1 MVRRQKDDSQ
11 DLAGMPLTDESTALS
26 PRQDFEAHLEADRF
40 SLRLFLTH
48 QGARISSASGFVP
61 KALHELIQSQKNSVS
76 FEKDLTEYLER
87 SEPALPLHLRTASGA
102 VRLFWDSS
110 PCIAKTEL
118 DLSQGR
124 VCIQRLLADKK
135 NPDKPMRRF
144 VRIGESLIADLDG
157 ARLMCL
163 TDASGWYLADLLQE
177 TNGETQLASA
187 SFELSLG
194 LYNEKRVSYPAEQ
207 RDSYL
212 KDLLLKAEGS
222 PATAKEGELSFRV
235 TMERLPAGQ
244 AGAEGAPGMTLK
256 GACFWDGQWFGL
268 SANFFKYFEHLH
280 VMRAGCLRKKPV
292 KRHLAAAALR
302 LLSERSELRAEKA
315 IELELAQLSLDK
327 ASRWE
332 AEEYLRRFFRMF
344 VLHNTESLLVKRD
357 GWHFV
362 EADLRKFGQLFSELQ
377 RIFGGEPLDWL
388 VQQEKNVSVAEL
400 FQNLRKLHARLEAAH
415 IQLCY
420 RDRPVKKAR
429 FRVSVGAR
437 KARTDWFEMLP
448 EVRWGGRTLS
458 PDEWRAIVEN
468 RGMIEESGEI
478 WMLEEPSLK
487 TLETLRELLRDGGI
501 GKESSG
507 PVRIP
512 RLHVLDWLQL
522 RRLGAELRL
531 SPEEERFIRRLL
543 RLEKLES
550 VLLPQAFR
558 GTLRDYQ
565 KEGYDWLAFLY
576 RHGLG
581 GCLADDMGLGK
592 TVQAIAFLGG
602 LREGR
607 IVRPKQ
613 VARTHLVVVPPTLAF
628 NWKREFENFYPDM
641 DVREYGEVRGAAL
654 DGAEVILVTYE
665 SLRRDQKYFQRRKF
679 GAVIFDEAQYMK
691 NLSAK
696 RTASARRLRCDFA
709 LTLTGT
715 PLENHLGEYYSILDL
730 SAPGLLGS
738 YQDFRR
744 RSLTDPLD
752 RLKKR
757 AEPFVLRRTKDKTL
771 KELPPKTETE
781 VYLRMSAK
789 QNALYRTVVTQ
800 LRRDVRKAFD
810 QKPASHASLSA
821 LTAILR
827 LRQICASPKLL
838 DRRVQERSPKI
849 QYVLSKLRE
858 VVEENHSVLVFSQF
872 TSFLDVL
879 EEEIKIEK
887 LDYYRMDGSTPKAK
901 RKDLV
906 DAFQCGAGAP
916 IFLISLKTGGV
927 GLNLTQASYV
937 FHLDPWWN
945 PAVEDQASDRVHRI
959 GQKKNVFV
967 TRLLMQHTVE
977 EKIMA
982 LKKKKSDLY
991 QRVLE
996 DSAPKGSHEG
1006 VLSKEDFE
1014 FLLGT

>member
-1 MVRRQKDDSQ
+1 
-11 DLAGMPLTDESTALS
+11 MPLTDESTALS

-48 QGARISSASGFVP
+48 QGARISSASGFIP

-76 FEKDLTEYLER
+76 FEKDLAEYLER
-87 SEPALPLHLRTASGA
+87 SEPALPLHLRTESGE
-102 VRLFWDSS
+102 VRLYWDAS

-118 DLSQGR
+118 NLSQGR
-124 VCIQRLLADKK
+124 VCVQRFLADKK
-135 NPDKPMRRF
+135 SPDKPIRSF
-144 VRIGESLIADLDG
+144 VRIGEGLAADLEG
-157 ARLMCL
+157 GRLMSL
-163 TDASGWYLADLLQE
+163 VDASGWYLADLLQE
-177 TNGETQLASA
+177 AHGETLSSA
-187 SFELSLG
+187 APFEISSG
-194 LYNEKRVSYPAEQ
+194 LFNEKRVSYLAEQ
-207 RDSYL
+207 RGNYL
-212 KDLLLKAEGS
+212 KDLLLKADGDL
-222 PATAKEGELSFRV
+222 ATAAEGELSFRV
-235 TMERLPAGQ
+235 TMERL
-244 AGAEGAPGMTLK
+244 EGVPEMALK

-268 SANFFKYFEHLH
+268 SVNFFKYFEHLH
-280 VMRAGCLRKKPV
+280 SMRAGSLRKKPV
-292 KRHLAAAALR
+292 KRHLAGAALR
-302 LLSERSELRAEKA
+302 LLSERSELHAEKA

-327 ASRWE
+327 TSRWE
-332 AEEYLRRFFRMF
+332 AGEYLRRFFRLF
-344 VLHNTESLLVKRD
+344 VLHKTESLLVKRG
-357 GWHFV
+357 GWYFV
-362 EADLRKFGQLFSELQ
+362 EADLRKFGLLFSELQ
-377 RIFGGEPLDWL
+377 RSFGGELLDWL
-388 VQQEKNVSVAEL
+388 VQQEKNVPVSEL
-400 FQNLRKLHARLEAAH
+400 FENLRRLHARLESER

-420 RDRPVKKAR
+420 RERPVKKAR

-437 KARTDWFEMLP
+437 KARTDWFEMRP
-448 EVRWGGRTLS
+448 EVGWDGRTLS

-468 RGMIEESGEI
+468 RGMVEESGEL
-478 WMLEEPSLK
+478 WMLEEPSLR
-487 TLETLRELLRDGGI
+487 TLETLRELLHGGRTP
-501 GKESSG
+501 KENSG

-522 RRLGAELRL
+522 RRMGAELRL
-531 SPEEERFIRRLL
+531 SPEEERFMRRLL
-543 RLEKLES
+543 RFEKLES

-613 VARTHLVVVPPTLAF
+613 VVRTHLVVVPPTLAF
-628 NWKREFENFYPDM
+628 NWKREFENFYPEL
-641 DVREYGEVRGAAL
+641 DVREYGVVRGAAL
-654 DGAEVILVTYE
+654 EGAEVILVTYE
-665 SLRRDQKYFQRRKF
+665 SLRRDQKYFQRRRF
-679 GAVIFDEAQYMK
+679 GVVVFDEAQYMK

-730 SAPGLLGS
+730 SVPGLLGS
-738 YQDFRR
+738 YQDFRK
-744 RSLTDPLD
+744 RSLTDPLE

-757 AEPFVLRRTKDKTL
+757 AAPFVLRRTKDKTL

-781 VYLRMSAK
+781 VYLRMSTK
-789 QNALYRTVVTQ
+789 QNALYRTVVAH

-810 QKPASHASLSA
+810 QRPASQASLSA

-827 LRQICASPKLL
+827 LRQICASPKIL

-849 QYVLSKLRE
+849 QFILSKLRE
-858 VVEENHSVLVFSQF
+858 VVEENHSALVFSQF

-879 EEEIKIEK
+879 EEEIKAEK

-967 TRLLMQHTVE
+967 TRLLMQHSIE
-977 EKIMA
+977 EKIMT
-982 LKKKKSDLY
+982 LKRKKSDLY
-991 QRVLE
+991 RRVLE
-996 DSAPKGSHEG
+996 GSG
-1006 VLSKEDFE
+1006 PGTGKQGTLTKEDFE

>member
-1 MVRRQKDDSQ
+1 M
-11 DLAGMPLTDESTALS
+11 
-26 PRQDFEAHLEADRF
+26 
-40 SLRLFLTH
+40 
-48 QGARISSASGFVP
+48 
-61 KALHELIQSQKNSVS
+61 N
-76 FEKDLTEYLER
+76 
-87 SEPALPLHLRTASGA
+87 
-102 VRLFWDSS
+102 
-110 PCIAKTEL
+110 AKTEL
-118 DLSQGR
+118 DLTQGR
-124 VCIQRLLADKK
+124 VRIQRLLADKTK
-135 NPDKPMRRF
+135 TEYL
-144 VRIGESLIADLDG
+144 VRNFARVGETLVADLDAG
-157 ARLMCL
+157 RLKPL
-163 TDASGWYLADLLQE
+163 ADASGWYLADQLQE
-177 TNGETQLASA
+177 ARGEGGPGQAT
-187 SFELSLG
+187 FEISSG
-194 LYNEKRVSYPAEQ
+194 LFNDKLVSYPAEH
-207 RDSYL
+207 RAGYM
-212 KDLLLKAEGS
+212 KDLVLMADGKAAEV
-222 PATAKEGELSFRV
+222 KESELSFRV
-235 TMERLPAGQ
+235 TMERPPDAVPP
-244 AGAEGAPGMTLK
+244 EMVLK
-256 GACFWDGQWFGL
+256 GACFWDGKWFDF
-268 SANFFKYFEHLH
+268 SANLFKYFEHLH
-280 VMRAGCLRKKPV
+280 VMRSAELRKKAV
-292 KRHLAAAALR
+292 KRQLASAALR
-302 LLSERSELRAEKA
+302 LLSERTEVRAEKA
-315 IELELAQLSLDK
+315 IELELARLSLDE

-332 AEEYLRRFFRMF
+332 AGEYLRRFFRSF
-344 VLHNTESLLVKRD
+344 VLHNSESLLSRRD

-362 EADLRKFGQLFSELQ
+362 TADLRKFGVLFFELH
-377 RIFGGEPLDWL
+377 RSFGGELLDWL
-388 VQQEKNVSVAEL
+388 VRQEKNIPITEL
-400 FQNLRKLHARLEAAH
+400 FGNLRGLHSRLEAEG

-420 RDRPVKKAR
+420 RDRPVKKTR
-429 FRVSVGAR
+429 FRVSIGAGR
-437 KARTDWFEMLP
+437 TRTDWFELKQ
-448 EVRWGGRTLS
+448 EVRWDGKTLS

-468 RGMIEESGEI
+468 QGIIEEAGEL
-478 WMLEEPSLK
+478 WMLEGASLK
-487 TLETLRELLRDGGI
+487 TLEVLRELLNDGHAAK
-501 GKESSG
+501 KEDA

-531 SPEEERFIRRLL
+531 SPEDERFVRRLL
-543 RLEKLES
+543 RFEKMES
-550 VLLPQAFR
+550 AILPQRFR

-602 LREGR
+602 LREGK
-607 IVRPKQ
+607 IARPKQ
-613 VARTHLVVVPPTLAF
+613 KVRTHLVVVPPTLVF
-628 NWKREFENFYPDM
+628 NWKREFENFYPEM
-641 DVREYGEVRGAAL
+641 DVREYGASRGAAL
-654 DGAEVILVTYE
+654 DGAEVVIVTYE
-665 SLRRDQKYFQRRKF
+665 TLRRDQKYFQARRF

-730 SAPGLLGS
+730 SVPGLLGN

-744 RSLTDPLD
+744 RSLVDPLD

-757 AEPFVLRRTKDKTL
+757 AAPFVLRRTKDKTL
-771 KELPPKTETE
+771 KELPPKTEAE
-781 VYLRMSAK
+781 VYLRMTAK
-789 QNALYRTVVTQ
+789 QNSLYRTVVAA

-838 DRRVQERSPKI
+838 DPRSQERSPKI

-858 VVEENHSVLVFSQF
+858 VVEENHSALVFSQF

-879 EEEIKIEK
+879 EEEMKTEK
-887 LDYYRMDGSTPKAK
+887 LEYYRMDGSTPKNK

-977 EKIMA
+977 EKIMT

-996 DSAPKGSHEG
+996 GASPNSGKHG
-1006 VLSKEDFE
+1006 VLSREDFE
-1014 FLLGT
+1014 FLLGA

>member
-1 MVRRQKDDSQ
+1 
-11 DLAGMPLTDESTALS
+11 MPLTDESTALS
-26 PRQDFEAHLEADRF
+26 PKQDFEVHLEADRF
-40 SLRLFLTH
+40 SIRLFLTH
-48 QGARISSASGFVP
+48 HGARISSASGFIP
-61 KALHELIQSQKNSVS
+61 KALHELIQSQKNSIS
-76 FEKDLTEYLER
+76 FEKNLAEYLER
-87 SEPALPLHLRTASGA
+87 SEPALPLHLRTESGV
-102 VRLFWDSS
+102 VRLFWDAS

-118 DLSQGR
+118 DLSHGR
-124 VCIQRLLADKK
+124 VRIQRLLADKK
-135 NPDKPMRRF
+135 DPDRPMRRF
-144 VRIGESLIADLDG
+144 TRIGESLVADLEG
-157 ARLMCL
+157 GRLL
-163 TDASGWYLADLLQE
+163 LLADSSGWYLADLLQE
-177 TNGETQLASA
+177 AHGEALPACS
-187 SFELSLG
+187 SFEISSG
-194 LYNEKRVSYPAEQ
+194 LFNDKRVSYPAEQ
-207 RDSYL
+207 RAGYL
-212 KDLLLKAEGS
+212 KDLVLKAGGE
-222 PATAKEGELSFRV
+222 ATLAEKGELSFRV
-235 TMERLPAGQ
+235 TMERV
-244 AGAEGAPGMTLK
+244 EGVPEMALK

-268 SANFFKYFEHLH
+268 SENFFKYFEHLH

-292 KRHLAAAALR
+292 KRHLANAALR

-315 IELELAQLSLDK
+315 IELELAQLSLD
-327 ASRWE
+327 ATSRWE
-332 AEEYLRRFFRMF
+332 AGEYLRRFFRMF
-344 VLHNTESLLVKRD
+344 VLHNNESLLIKRD

-362 EADLRKFGQLFSELQ
+362 EADLSKFGLLFSELQ
-377 RIFGGEPLDWL
+377 RFFGGELLDWL
-388 VQQEKNVSVAEL
+388 VQQEKKILVGVL
-400 FQNLRKLHARLEAAH
+400 FENLRKLHARLEVED

-437 KARTDWFEMLP
+437 KTRTDWFEMRS
-448 EVRWGGRTLS
+448 EVGWDGRTLS

-468 RGMIEESGEI
+468 RGMIEESGEL

-487 TLETLRELLRDGGI
+487 TLETLRELVQDGRASK
-501 GKESSG
+501 KENG
-507 PVRIP
+507 PAQIP

-531 SPEEERFIRRLL
+531 SPEDERFMRRLL
-543 RLEKLES
+543 RFEKLES

-602 LREGR
+602 LREGK
-607 IVRPKQ
+607 IVRPMQ
-613 VARTHLVVVPPTLAF
+613 VVRTHLVVVPPTLVF
-628 NWKREFENFYPDM
+628 NWKREFEKFYPDL
-641 DVREYGEVRGAAL
+641 DVREYGVVRGSAL
-654 DGAEVILVTYE
+654 EGAEVILVTYE
-665 SLRRDQKYFQRRKF
+665 SLRRDQKYFQRRRF
-679 GAVIFDEAQYMK
+679 GAAIFDEAQYMK

-696 RTASARRLRCDFA
+696 RTASARRLRSDFT

-757 AEPFVLRRTKDKTL
+757 AAPFVLRRTKDKTL

-781 VYLRMSAK
+781 VYLRMSVK
-789 QNALYRTVVTQ
+789 QNTLYRTVVAQ
-800 LRRDVRKAFD
+800 LKRDVRKAYE

-838 DRRVQERSPKI
+838 DRRAQERSPKI

-858 VVEENHSVLVFSQF
+858 VVEENHSALVFSQF

-879 EEEIKIEK
+879 EEEIKAEK
-887 LDYYRMDGSTPKAK
+887 LDYFRMDGSTPKSK

-967 TRLLMQHTVE
+967 TRLLMQNTVE
-977 EKIMA
+977 EKIMM

-991 QRVLE
+991 RQVLE
-996 DSAPKGSHEG
+996 GCGPKSVMTGA
-1006 VLSKEDFE
+1006 LSKEDFE